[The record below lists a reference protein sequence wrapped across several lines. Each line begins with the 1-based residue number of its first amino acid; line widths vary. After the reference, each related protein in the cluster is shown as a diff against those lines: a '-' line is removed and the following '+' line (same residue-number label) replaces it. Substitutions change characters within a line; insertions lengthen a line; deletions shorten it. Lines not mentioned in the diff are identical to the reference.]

1 MNNPAFIHQAARP
14 YAGFWK
20 RFAALMIDLVVLIG
34 VGAMIKLA
42 GGEALISLSRP
53 DAPVAGMVAALT
65 FLLAVCWSYWSGFE
79 CSPLQAT
86 PGKLAVGIYVTDLH
100 GDRLDFMSAS
110 ARFYGKALSTLT
122 LGIGYLMA
130 GTTKKHQ
137 ALHDLVSGCLVL
149 SH

>member
-1 MNNPAFIHQAARP
+1 
-14 YAGFWK
+14 
-20 RFAALMIDLVVLIG
+20 
-34 VGAMIKLA
+34 
-42 GGEALISLSRP
+42 
-53 DAPVAGMVAALT
+53 MVAALT

-86 PGKLAVGIYVTDLH
+86 PGNCVGIYVTDLH

-130 GTTKKHQ
+130 GNKK
-137 ALHDLVSGCLVL
+137 ASSASRSRVGLL
-149 SH
+149 SAQPLIEPFPKDRNKYRPP

>member
-1 MNNPAFIHQAARP
+1 MNNPAIIHQAARP

-65 FLLAVCWSYWSGFE
+65 FLLAVWVWKWPSLQLPGSMARP
-79 CSPLQAT
+79 SPRSPSVSAT
-86 PGKLAVGIYVTDLH
+86 SWPEQQKSIK
-100 GDRLDFMSAS
+100 
-110 ARFYGKALSTLT
+110 RFTISCRA
-122 LGIGYLMA
+122 A
-130 GTTKKHQ
+130 
-137 ALHDLVSGCLVL
+137 
-149 SH
+149 

>member
-1 MNNPAFIHQAARP
+1 
-14 YAGFWK
+14 
-20 RFAALMIDLVVLIG
+20 
-34 VGAMIKLA
+34 
-42 GGEALISLSRP
+42 
-53 DAPVAGMVAALT
+53 MVAALT